1 MAEPFDDPVYD
12 YLYGSRSAA
21 PTPLDDYDP
30 SLPETFRRGMVA
42 GAEGLGAD
50 LNYFAALGNSLIGDE
65 EGVAKRIQA
74 ARADETAAADTLG
87 SLQRFDEFW
96 DEPTFDGFMTQIF
109 KGTGQLVPFAI
120 TSIAGAGAGALAGV
134 GVKLGTEGTKYAAKK
149 IIKDSLENTAKGI
162 ATPEEKDIAEGAF
175 NLAKRARY
183 GAYGGAGI
191 SEFAPL
197 SGSNFAEALESGED
211 PNDPVVA
218 FRAAALGIPQAA
230 IGVGGEALMVR
241 QMAKRAGK
249 LAGGR
254 KETVYGRLSEDL
266 TSGFLKAGTTEAI
279 AETAQEGLAVL
290 NRAEMDDTFTAQDA
304 KLRLAESA
312 FAAFFGGGAFGAAG
326 STAAGS
332 VREIRNIPDNVSAKA
347 RDYLN
352 QGKEAITE
360 QIINN
365 QFLRGKKQGFPDPE
379 PPSAVNAQLDLM
391 FKDRHPR
398 KAVWVAGQE
407 AMFKA
412 TETPRKVILSSPSGN
427 REAWV
432 AFVPGK
438 GTIVSPFV
446 DIVEEVVA
454 GNASEDVLQAALGM
468 SGTKPP
474 DADRVVQAFDGKGN
488 EVFSEVTNA
497 DGEAGAKV
505 AAEAQRTEEG
515 STRTVSPEQAL
526 SERAEKY
533 RTEVPPEVL
542 ENLAMLE
549 EGTRQAGPDVT
560 DAQLDATE
568 TVQDAVQR
576 RRDNIEADKAAQL
589 EQNKNTLRDQAQT
602 GQVNEALLS
611 DTEALVAE
619 IETPLSDA
627 LDKIDA
633 GLRELQEKKGEPKE
647 SPMRQRTIR
656 ERVNDVVELIEV
668 LTPRQEVLEGNRQVR
683 QSPRLLASG
692 FFTDLTTGL
701 TFRRV
706 DMQDQER
713 VSSVEEIEA
722 QRRRPE
728 PTPEAPLQAGPELRA
743 QARLSEVRE
752 EFGTRLNALAKG
764 DSDVAAVA
772 KAYNK
777 RYQATDVEG
786 KNLILKTIF
795 DMKEELER
803 SLGRGIEDRLTMQD
817 LEAEQEAGQ
826 FSEDVEGVEQ
836 EVADPTSGMEEQNL
850 RVVFEM
856 SFEQAPLVKPKFEP
870 EPFNE
875 DVEALQREY
884 EQLFGSENP
893 ADAAFDAA
901 DEGLGYT
908 EEQLQ
913 FLEAREA
920 NEVTVGRPPNLDNL
934 STGTEERVGQIKLYP
949 RDMPAARAAFMEE
962 FEGRFSPNWE
972 DGGFWQR
979 MTPAMLKQL
988 VNQRRAGKEVEIDP
1002 PGPLN
1007 PGRYLITVLSS
1018 DAELFRHKPRKK
1030 PEQLLTLDEFLL
1042 AEVNAAKSSKFAAE
1056 SGVSITDPDGNIA
1069 KVNLV
1074 DIISAGKRLLET
1086 RLQQDFVAASDG
1098 QALMEMFNELI
1109 VNGYDIS
1116 FDLEGRDRAGK
1127 KIIKP
1132 VSITKQ
1138 TTFTAKHIV
1147 DEDSMATDLEQQT
1160 RTRRGAQPNRSQLEL
1175 FTLDGK
1181 AVGEQTTF
1189 KSTILRE
1196 LAAHQQRISRWF
1208 VSNSDVDPNDPTSRI
1223 LRKDAN
1229 KTRPVAPRYLNPI
1242 LKTAASSKSD
1252 PYLKD
1257 DKGKARKIPLR
1268 KIISKNLKMS
1278 REEDL
1283 GTVKRPTSFATVTD
1297 ANRSYL
1303 QDRAEVRLGREI
1315 LEEDFEAELEKEL
1328 GIQEGLYEREVAGV
1342 PGLDEKGEPEGSGS
1356 RLLDESPDVPYAY
1369 YDTEVPTVIEGERA
1383 KTSLSF
1389 IFGEPES
1396 TNANVN
1402 TVDVVKR
1409 MIGTLSIRKPT
1420 GVIFASQLDA
1430 LSPDQIRQRFRDA
1443 RVADKMI
1450 ELKDEMAASQGSDLG
1465 RAVTYKN
1472 SHFILVDDVNTG
1484 NELGTA
1490 LVLAHEIGHLF
1501 LNEQQSELLN
1511 KPIYR
1516 KIIRAFKNRDKSIEG
1531 YRGELAFEE
1540 WFADQVAKWG
1550 SQEFIKSKPKNV
1562 VESTFKKIAAKLRAM
1577 FKALVPFLQR
1587 RFKGPVEVSVETFI
1601 EQVVEANR
1609 TNNATLVADPASIAT
1624 WEEKALVKA
1633 IREET
1638 ENTPGAVSFSK
1649 NLFEQA
1655 KLAINN
1661 KVRGMQPLRN
1671 VFFTANKN
1679 LRMIGDFIK
1688 DAKGKETTTRVG
1700 ELIADMFYRE
1710 AGARTGGSRMGMLQE
1725 ADVQNRE
1732 IEERFRREIGALD
1745 SPEVITAMEAASS
1758 ETPTTQLENELAVK
1772 IRVFLEDLHKN
1783 YIQPSQKGFGR
1794 NQKGR
1799 IDFQQN
1805 YFPVVLNLQ
1814 EIAHNGEAFAQ
1825 LLLRAEEQR
1834 KPFASSE
1841 DRIKALNAIRKS
1853 LARIVKYQ
1861 DVVENSEL
1869 NIDEVDPASVREEKR
1884 RLTALVSREELI
1896 QKGFALPP
1904 VEAFMMYKKQLV
1916 KRVEWNSST
1925 KSATGT
1931 DRLQPLL
1938 DQLDAKDR
1946 AYAQE
1951 IINGYLG
1958 YGYEPMSEKR
1968 RKWQSRLLA
1977 AQYTLL
1983 LPFAAIGSLPELAGP
1998 IIFSKEFNGF
2008 EMAFRQ
2014 LKQGLS
2020 QEEARKMA
2028 EEIGLVQDG
2037 AISNAWMSVTER
2049 EHMDEASRAWTDK
2062 YFKYTGLEFFTN
2074 FSRSFATGMSVQFLL
2089 HHADL
2094 PNSRSARYLDSLGVT
2109 PAQIK
2114 AWDEGG
2120 RTFESQEGKAV
2131 KFAIQKFVESSILR
2145 PNAAERP
2152 VWASDPRW
2160 ALVWQLKSYFYAF
2173 YTKII
2178 GGIRREIGIRM
2189 AETEGRQRVYG
2200 AAGMLAL
2207 SAVALLPLAM
2217 VGMELREYAKTGLAF
2232 FTTLGQSE
2240 KDYFRTDNMEWGAY
2254 LGEALDKT
2262 GVYGPLSIVSMA
2274 YRSGQWNGPAA
2285 GLAALLGPTAE
2296 SVEAVFGRG
2305 EFDRLVPAA
2314 AIL

>member
-1 MAEPFDDPVYD
+1 MAGFEDVISDLASANRAAAAAGPTKFQQQAAIDAGRE
-12 YLYGSRSAA
+12 YG
-21 PTPLDDYDP
+21 LV
-30 SLPETFRRGMVA
+30 ETFKRGAQA
-42 GAEGLGAD
+42 GAQGLRTD

-65 EGVAKRIQA
+65 RGVAANIRKARINESFA
-74 ARADETAAADTLG
+74 GDTLANLETFG
-87 SLQRFDEFW
+87 EFW
-96 DEPTFDGFMTQIF
+96 EEPTFGGFVSQVF
-109 KGTGQLVPFAI
+109 KGTGQLAPFAI
-120 TSIAGAGAGALAGV
+120 TSIASAGIGALGSV
-134 GVKLGTEGTKYAAKK
+134 GLKLGAEGTKYAARK
-149 IIKDSLENTAKGI
+149 IVKDSLEKTAKDI
-162 ATPEEKDIAEGAF
+162 ATPEEKEIAEGAY

-183 GAYGGAGI
+183 GAYTGAGA
-191 SEFAPL
+191 SEFAPI
-197 SGSNFAEALESGED
+197 SGSNFAEAIESGED
-211 PNDPVVA
+211 PNDPLVA

-230 IGVGGEALMVR
+230 IGVGGEAAMVKLI
-241 QMAKRAGK
+241 ANRADK
-249 LAGGR
+249 LSGGN
-254 KETVYGRLSEDL
+254 KATIYGRLANDL
-266 TSGFLKAGTTEAI
+266 GGGFLKAGATESI
-279 AETAQEGLAVL
+279 TEVAQEGLAVL
-290 NRAEMDDTFTAQDA
+290 NRVEMDDTYTAQEA
-304 KLRLAESA
+304 QMRLGEAA

-326 STAAGS
+326 STAAGG
-332 VREIRNIPDNVSAKA
+332 VREIRNIPDDVKEKA
-347 RDYLN
+347 RGYLD
-352 QGKEAITE
+352 QGKQAWTE
-360 QIINN
+360 QVINN
-365 QFLRGKKQGFPDPE
+365 QFLRGKKPGFSDPE
-379 PPSAVNAQLDLM
+379 PPSDINAQLDLM
-391 FKDRHPR
+391 FDAKHPR
-398 KAVWVAGQE
+398 DVVWVEGDTPV
-407 AMFKA
+407 FGA
-412 TETPRKVILSSPSGN
+412 TENVKRVNIAGKG
-427 REAWV
+427 EAFV
-432 AFVPGK
+432 VFVPGR
-438 GTIVSPFV
+438 GTIVSTDGGAAA
-446 DIVEEVVA
+446 DIKAA
-454 GNASEDVLQAALGM
+454 GASSAILASALQM
-468 SGTKPP
+468 SADKPT
-474 DADRVVQAFDGKGN
+474 DADRVVEVADAQGN
-488 EVFSEVTNA
+488 TVFSEATN
-497 DGEAGAKV
+497 EAGQAAAMVSANTQVPEGGSQRVVSAEDAVIQRQEKV
-505 AAEAQRTEEG
+505 QAQILPEGQEVDQSLEGTEGVTQAQKEELQREAQD
-515 STRTVSPEQAL
+515 L
-526 SERAEKY
+526 SQ
-533 RTEVPPEVL
+533 TL
-542 ENLAMLE
+542 ETTGDAD
-549 EGTRQAGPDVT
+549 PDKLN
-560 DAQLDATE
+560 A
-568 TVQDAVQR
+568 
-576 RRDNIEADKAAQL
+576 L
-589 EQNKNTLRDQAQT
+589 EQKAEDLRQNDISAT
-602 GQVNEALLS
+602 GAL
-611 DTEALVAE
+611 AR
-619 IETPLSDA
+619 IRNF
-627 LDKIDA
+627 K
-633 GLRELQEKKGEPKE
+633 RNNRGEPKE
-647 SPMRQRTIR
+647 SPMRQRTTR
-656 ERVNDVVELIEV
+656 ERVNDVVELIET
-668 LTPRQEVLEGNRQVR
+668 LTPREEIVEGNRQVGR
-683 QSPRLLASG
+683 SARLLVSG

-743 QARLSEVRE
+743 EAREAELRE
-752 EFGTRLNALAKG
+752 EMGNRLDALAKG
-764 DSDVAAVA
+764 DSEYAGIA
-772 KAYNK
+772 KAYSEE
-777 RYQATDVEG
+777 YQNSNIEE
-786 KNLILKTIF
+786 KNLFIDFIF
-795 DMKEELER
+795 EDKAELEQ
-803 SLGRGIEDRLTMQD
+803 SLGRGIEDRLTRQD
-817 LEAEQEAGQ
+817 FQDEVEAAQ

-836 EVADPTSGMEEQNL
+836 EVADPTSGMGEQNL
-850 RVVFEM
+850 RVLYEK
-856 SFEQAPLVKPKFEP
+856 SYAEAPLVRPEFEP

-884 EQLFGSENP
+884 EQLFGNEDP
-893 ADAAFDAA
+893 AAAAFDAA

-913 FLEAREA
+913 FLEDREA
-920 NEVTVGRPPNLDNL
+920 NAVTVGRPPNLDNL
-934 STGTEERVGQIKLYP
+934 STGTEEGVGQIKLYP

-962 FEGRFSPNWE
+962 FEGKFSPNWE

-979 MTPAMLKQL
+979 MTPAMLNEL
-988 VNQRRAGKEVEIDP
+988 VKINRAGREIEIEP
-1002 PGPLN
+1002 PGPFN
-1007 PGRYLITVLSS
+1007 PGRYLITVLTS
-1018 DAELFRHKPRKK
+1018 DAELFKHKPRGK
-1030 PEQLLTLDEFLL
+1030 PEKMLTLKDFLL
-1042 AEVNAAKSSKFAAE
+1042 AEVGAAKSSQYAEE

-1074 DIISAGKRLLET
+1074 DIVAAGKRLLET

-1116 FDLEGRDRAGK
+1116 FDLEGRDRAGNK
-1127 KIIKP
+1127 VIRQE
-1132 VSITKQ
+1132 SITKQ

-1147 DEDSMATDLEQQT
+1147 DEDSMATD
-1160 RTRRGAQPNRSQLEL
+1160 RSQLEL

-1181 AVGEQTTF
+1181 SVGEQTTF

-1196 LAAHQQRISRWF
+1196 LLAYQQKVNRWF
-1208 VSNSDVDPNDPTSRI
+1208 ISNSDVDPNDPTNRI
-1223 LRKDAN
+1223 LREGAK
-1229 KTRPVAPRYLNPI
+1229 KTRPAAPRYLNPI
-1242 LKTAASSKSD
+1242 LKTAASSKND

-1257 DKGKARKIPLR
+1257 DKGKAMKIPLR
-1268 KIISKNLKMS
+1268 KILSKNLKMS
-1278 REEDL
+1278 REENL
-1283 GTVKRPTSFATVTD
+1283 GMVVKPTSFAGVTD
-1297 ANRSYL
+1297 ANRVYL
-1303 QDRAEVRLGREI
+1303 QQRAEQRLGGS
-1315 LEEDFEAELEKEL
+1315 LEKGAFSVWVKEDLEKEL
-1328 GIQEGLYEREVAGV
+1328 EIQAAIEAGLIERETPGTPGDLEAG
-1342 PGLDEKGEPEGSGS
+1342 GS
-1356 RLLDESPDVPYAY
+1356 RIVSETPDVPYAY

-1389 IFGEPES
+1389 LFGEPES

-1402 TVDVVKR
+1402 TVDVIKR
-1409 MIGTLSIRKPT
+1409 MVQTLSIRKPT
-1420 GVIFASQLDA
+1420 GIIFASQLDA
-1430 LSPDQIRQRFRDA
+1430 LSPDQIRQRFRDT
-1443 RVADKMI
+1443 RVADKI
-1450 ELKDEMAASQGSDLG
+1450 IQLKDEMAASGGNDLG
-1465 RAVTYKN
+1465 RAITYSN
-1472 SHFILVDDVNTG
+1472 SHFIIVDDVNTG

-1490 LVLAHEIGHLF
+1490 LVFAHEIGHLF
-1501 LNEQQSELLN
+1501 LNEQMDGLLG
-1511 KPIYR
+1511 KPIY
-1516 KIIRAFKNRDKSIEG
+1516 KKMLRAFKNRDRSIKGYEG
-1531 YRGELAFEE
+1531 QFGFEE

-1550 SQEFIKSKPKNV
+1550 AQEFIKSKPKNV

-1587 RFKGPVEVSVETFI
+1587 RFKGPVDVSAETFI
-1601 EQVVEANR
+1601 EQIVEANR

-1624 WEEKALVKA
+1624 WEKQALVKA

-1649 NLFEQA
+1649 NLFEQVR
-1655 KLAINN
+1655 LAINN

-1700 ELIADMFYRE
+1700 EIIADMFYRE
-1710 AGARTGGSRMGMLQE
+1710 AGARTGGGRMGMLQE

-1732 IEERFRREIGALD
+1732 IEERFRKEIGDLD
-1745 SPEVITAMEAASS
+1745 SPEVIAAMEAAST
-1758 ETPTTQLENELAVK
+1758 ETPTSQLENELAVK
-1772 IRVFLEDLHKN
+1772 IRTFLEDLHKN

-1794 NQKGR
+1794 NQKGK
-1799 IDFQQN
+1799 INFQKN

-1814 EIAHNGEAFAQ
+1814 EIAHNKEAFAQ
-1825 LLLRAEEQR
+1825 LLLRAEEQK
-1834 KPFASSE
+1834 KPFASSTE
-1841 DRIKALNAIRKS
+1841 RTKALKAIRKS

-1861 DVVENSEL
+1861 DVVENSDL

-1884 RLTALVSREELI
+1884 RLTALVSREDLI
-1896 QKGFALPP
+1896 RLGFALPP

-1925 KSATGT
+1925 KDPNGN

-1951 IINGYLG
+1951 IINAYLG
-1958 YGYEPMSEKR
+1958 YGYEPMSETR

-2020 QEEARKMA
+2020 QEEARKIA
-2028 EEIGLVQDG
+2028 EEIGLIQDG

-2062 YFKYTGLEFFTN
+2062 YFKLTGLEFFTN

-2094 PNSRSARYLDSLGVT
+2094 PNSRSARYLNALGVT
-2109 PAQIK
+2109 PAEIK
-2114 AWDEGG
+2114 AWNEGG
-2120 RTFESQEGKAV
+2120 RTFENREGKKV

-2178 GGIRREIGIRM
+2178 GGVRREVGIRL

-2200 AAGMLAL
+2200 AAGILAL

-2217 VGMELREYAKTGLAF
+2217 AGMELREYAKTGLAF

-2240 KDYFRTDNMEWGAY
+2240 KNYFRTDNMEWGAY

>member
-1 MAEPFDDPVYD
+1 MAGFEDVIKDLASANRAAAAAGPTKLQQQAAIDQGRE
-12 YLYGSRSAA
+12 YGLA
-21 PTPLDDYDP
+21 
-30 SLPETFRRGMVA
+30 ETFSRGAQA
-42 GAEGLGAD
+42 GAQGLRTD

-65 EGVAKRIQA
+65 EDVAANIRKARINESFA
-74 ARADETAAADTLG
+74 GDTLG
-87 SLQRFDEFW
+87 NLETFGEFW
-96 DEPTFDGFMTQIF
+96 EEPTFDGFISQVF

-120 TSIAGAGAGALAGV
+120 TSIASAGVGALAGV
-134 GVKLGTEGTKYAAKK
+134 GLKLGGEATKYAAKK
-149 IIKDSLENTAKGI
+149 IVRESLEKTAKGL
-162 ATPEEKDIAEGAF
+162 ATPDEKDIAEGAY

-183 GAYGGAGI
+183 GAYLGAGT

-197 SGSNFAEALESGED
+197 SGSNFAEAIESDMD
-211 PNDPVVA
+211 PNDPMVA
-218 FRAAALGIPQAA
+218 FRAAAIGIPQAA
-230 IGVGGEALMVR
+230 IGVGGEALMLKLITNR
-241 QMAKRAGK
+241 AKK
-249 LAGGR
+249 LAAGNSSS
-254 KETVYGRLSEDL
+254 TFGRLAKDL
-266 TSGFLKAGTTEAI
+266 GGGFLKSGATEGA
-279 AETAQEGLAVL
+279 AELAQEEIAIQ
-290 NRAEMDDTFTAQDA
+290 NRFLMDETYTQAEAN
-304 KLRLAESA
+304 LRRGEAA
-312 FAAFFGGGAFGAAG
+312 FAAYFGGGVFGAAG

-332 VREIRNIPDNVSAKA
+332 VRELGNISIPNNVSERAQS
-347 RDYLN
+347 YLD
-352 QGKEAITE
+352 QGKQIFTE
-360 QIINN
+360 RVINN
-365 QFLRGKKQGFPDPE
+365 EFLNKRKPGFTDAE
-379 PPSAVNAQLDLM
+379 APSDINAQLELM
-391 FKDRHPR
+391 FEDGHKRDV
-398 KAVWVAGQE
+398 VWVEGDTPS
-407 AMFKA
+407 FGA
-412 TETPRKVILSSPSGN
+412 TADGATKKVSLAFPSGN
-427 REAWV
+427 REAYV
-432 AFVPGK
+432 AFVPGR
-438 GTIVSPFV
+438 GTIVSPFM
-446 DIVEEVVA
+446 DIIEQVVA
-454 GNASEDVLQAALGM
+454 GRATPDVLSTALKM

-474 DADRVVQAFDGKGN
+474 DADRVVQVFDPKGN
-488 EVFSEVTNA
+488 VVFEEATNA
-497 DGEAGAKV
+497 ENE
-505 AAEAQRTEEG
+505 AEAFASANSQLPKGGRVEVNAADDVIAARQEKVQAQVLPEGQEVDPGLEDLAQFAEGLEAVTQERKEELQQEAQDL
-515 STRTVSPEQAL
+515 SRAVETPEG
-526 SERAEKY
+526 
-533 RTEVPPEVL
+533 VD
-542 ENLAMLE
+542 
-549 EGTRQAGPDVT
+549 PDR
-560 DAQLDATE
+560 LDA
-568 TVQDAVQR
+568 
-576 RRDNIEADKAAQL
+576 L
-589 EQNKNTLRDQAQT
+589 EQEVQEAQKTQQDSADDISLT
-602 GQVNEALLS
+602 G
-611 DTEALVAE
+611 
-619 IETPLSDA
+619 PLA
-627 LDKIDA
+627 KIRA
-633 GLRELQEKKGEPKE
+633 WKREQQGEPKE
-647 SPMRQRTIR
+647 SPMRQRTTR
-656 ERVNDVVELIEV
+656 ERINAVVELIEV
-668 LTPRQEVLEGNRQVR
+668 LTPRQEIVEGNRQAGR
-683 QSPRLLASG
+683 SRRLRASG

-706 DMQDQER
+706 DPEYPDKITSAEM
-713 VSSVEEIEA
+713 IEA

-728 PTPEAPLQAGPELRA
+728 STPEAPLQAGPELRA
-743 QARLSEVRE
+743 EAREAELRE
-752 EFGTRLNALAKG
+752 EMGNRLDALAKG
-764 DSDVAAVA
+764 DSEYAAIA
-772 KAYNK
+772 KAYNEE
-777 RYQATDVEG
+777 YQNSDIEAKDQFIDFIFEG
-786 KNLILKTIF
+786 
-795 DMKEELER
+795 KEELER
-803 SLGRGIEDRLTMQD
+803 SLGRGIEDRLTRQD
-817 LEAEQEAGQ
+817 IQDELEAAQL
-826 FSEDVEGVEQ
+826 STDVEGVEQ
-836 EVADPTSGMEEQNL
+836 EVADPTSGMGEQNL
-850 RVVFEM
+850 RVLYETNKYA
-856 SFEQAPLVKPKFEP
+856 EAPL
-870 EPFNE
+870 
-875 DVEALQREY
+875 DR
-884 EQLFGSENP
+884 
-893 ADAAFDAA
+893 D
-901 DEGLGYT
+901 GL
-908 EEQLQ
+908 
-913 FLEAREA
+913 
-920 NEVTVGRPPNLDNL
+920 
-934 STGTEERVGQIKLYP
+934 IKLYP

-979 MTPAMLKQL
+979 MTPAMLKEL
-988 VNQRRAGKEVEIDP
+988 VKISKAGREVSIEP
-1002 PGPLN
+1002 PGPFN
-1007 PGRYLITVLSS
+1007 PGRYLITVLTS
-1018 DAELFRHKPRKK
+1018 DAELFKHKARG
-1030 PEQLLTLDEFLL
+1030 ESERLVDLDAFLL
-1042 AEVNAAKSSKFAAE
+1042 LEVNAAKSSQYAKD
-1056 SGVSITDPDGNIA
+1056 SGVSITDPLGNTA

-1074 DIISAGKRLLET
+1074 DIVAAGKRLLES

-1098 QALMEMFNELI
+1098 HALIEMFNELI
-1109 VNGYDIS
+1109 INGYDIS

-1127 KIIKP
+1127 RI
-1132 VSITKQ
+1132 VRTASITKQ
-1138 TTFTAKHIV
+1138 TTFTAKHVV

-1181 AVGEQTTF
+1181 SVGEQTTF

-1208 VSNSDVDPNDPTSRI
+1208 LNNSDVDPNDPTNRI
-1223 LRKDAN
+1223 PRAKPSEP
-1229 KTRPVAPRYLNPI
+1229 RPVAPPYLNLI
-1242 LKTAASSKSD
+1242 LKTGASSKYD

-1257 DKGKARKIPLR
+1257 DKGNAMKVPLR
-1268 KIISKNLKMS
+1268 KIISKNLKMA
-1278 REEDL
+1278 REENL
-1283 GTVKRPTSFATVTD
+1283 GMVVKPASFASVTD
-1297 ANRSYL
+1297 ANRVYL
-1303 QDRAEVRLGREI
+1303 QQRAEQRLGGS
-1315 LEEDFEAELEKEL
+1315 LEKGAFSMWVKEDLEKEL
-1328 GIQEGLYEREVAGV
+1328 EIQAAIEEGLIERETPGTPGDLEAG
-1342 PGLDEKGEPEGSGS
+1342 GS
-1356 RLLDESPDVPYAY
+1356 RIVDESPDVPYAY

-1396 TNANVN
+1396 TNASVN
-1402 TVDVVKR
+1402 TVDVIKR
-1409 MIGTLSIRKPT
+1409 MIQTLSIRKPT
-1420 GVIFASQLDA
+1420 GIIFASQLDA
-1430 LSPDQIRQRFRDA
+1430 LSPDQIRQRFRDT
-1443 RVADKMI
+1443 RVADKI
-1450 ELKDEMAASQGSDLG
+1450 IQLKDEMAASQGNDLG
-1465 RAVTYKN
+1465 RAITYSN
-1472 SHFILVDDVNTG
+1472 SHFIIVDDVNTG

-1490 LVLAHEIGHLF
+1490 LVFAHEIGHLF
-1501 LNEQQSELLN
+1501 LNEQMDGLLR
-1511 KPIYR
+1511 KPIY
-1516 KIIRAFKNRDKSIEG
+1516 KKMLRAFEKRDKSIKGYEG
-1531 YRGELAFEE
+1531 QFGFEE

-1550 SQEFIKSKPKNV
+1550 AQEFINSRPKNI

-1587 RFKGPVEVSVETFI
+1587 RFEGPVEVSAETFI

-1609 TNNATLVADPASIAT
+1609 TNNATLVADPAAIAT
-1624 WEEKALVKA
+1624 WEKQALVKA

-1649 NLFEQA
+1649 NLFEQV

-2152 VWASDPRW
+2152 TWASDPRW